1 MPQHQRPSRWIP
13 NAQAVLLQM
22 LSLQATSVIQSSQQS
37 SAVSHLASGAPRM
50 ATCAPGA
57 HGTAAQGPPVTAGVA
72 SGQAAPLEDSDMST
86 SDSSDVSSGDEG
98 AEATLQEASRGET
111 PENILLKA
119 STKQQPAGVEFETPS
134 AEGVQHL
141 AGMLPRSFAIVCAVS
156 SARVNGFHA
165 ACAFF
170 ST

>member
-1 MPQHQRPSRWIP
+1 
-13 NAQAVLLQM
+13 M

-37 SAVSHLASGAPRM
+37 SAVSHLASGAQRM
-50 ATCAPGA
+50 ATGAPGT
-57 HGTAAQGPPVTAGVA
+57 HGTAAQAPPVTAGVA

-86 SDSSDVSSGDEG
+86 TDSSDVSSGDEG
-98 AEATLQEASRGET
+98 GEATLQEAP
-111 PENILLKA
+111 PE
-119 STKQQPAGVEFETPS
+119 VEYETPS

-141 AGMLPRSFAIVCAVS
+141 AGMLPRLFAVGCAVS

-165 ACAFF
+165 ACVSF